1 MIFSRNNAFLSLEVR
16 RFSAQCDLLNI
27 WKISQK
33 FIKTLLW
40 KISFFGLFSVLSVQ
54 KIFFGVLRMTSFFS
68 IPWNCWEISQNLWKN
83 PNFLALFGFFE
94 KKFLRGCP
102 SEFSAL
108 WDFSEKKNPR
118 KRKFYFQ
125 LIVFC
130 SLSCVIKVHAVICAL
145 QEEFAIWYAT
155 GIWN

>member
-1 MIFSRNNAFLSLEVR
+1 MAKRVSARKTTFLKPISAMKASSTLWPNESFGKTQRSKELKGGIFYN
-16 RFSAQCDLLNI
+16 QCDLLNI

-125 LIVFC
+125 LIVF
-130 SLSCVIKVHAVICAL
+130 L
-145 QEEFAIWYAT
+145 
-155 GIWN
+155 